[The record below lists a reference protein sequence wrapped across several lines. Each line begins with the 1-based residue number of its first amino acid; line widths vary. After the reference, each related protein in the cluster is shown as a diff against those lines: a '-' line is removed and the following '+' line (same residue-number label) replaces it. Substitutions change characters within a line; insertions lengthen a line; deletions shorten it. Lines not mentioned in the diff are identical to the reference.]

1 MASAPPWRA
10 SAAGRIF
17 VAQRRVAADVPTAV
31 SRTARAWFANT
42 LNVAPAN
49 LVTLV
54 YTGEMAT
61 SPSGR
66 VTPAQWAIFS
76 PSGSMA
82 LAVGR
87 IESCFDTDHPPR
99 AALAAVNIGA
109 ATAARF
115 LRAPGP

>member
-10 SAAGRIF
+10 SAGGRIF
-17 VAQRRVAADVPTAV
+17 VAQRRVAAEVPTAA
-31 SRTARAWFANT
+31 SRTAWAWFENT

-66 VTPAQWAIFS
+66 VTPAQWAIFLLS
-76 PSGSMA
+76 ESMD
-82 LAVGR
+82 LSMGR
-87 IESCFDTDHPPR
+87 IKSFFDTVHPPR

-109 ATAARF
+109 ATAA
-115 LRAPGP
+115 